1 MRAVYRPGEELGH
14 SVVALR
20 PQTFERAVYRPGE
33 ELGHSVVALRPQ
45 TFERAVYRPGA
56 QALTP
61 NGATGVAMRK
71 VCRP

>member
-1 MRAVYRPGEELGH
+1 M
-14 SVVALR
+14 
-20 PQTFERAVYRPGE
+20 RAVYRPGE